1 MQPLERELQ
10 QPRRAPAVLAVR
22 EDVAELRVGVSV
34 HLGGGRLDR
43 EVAPHARQAL
53 EADLVDRA
61 HRRLPAVRGVL
72 GRDAHGD
79 GVAVDALEGVVLAR
93 VIDVD
98 EELVDLHR
106 GRQFRQVD
114 AHRHDE
120 LQRRQVG
127 AGDALGHGMLDL
139 PPWVASCTAC
149 GARHGAWCMVHVMV
163 HGAWCTSWCMVHGAW
178 CMVHGAWC
186 MVHGAWCTSWCM
198 VHGAWCMV
206 LDLQPRVE
214 LEEEELSRLLEEE
227 VLDGPRV
234 GVVDHQREARLQY
247 AWQCTVCVTHGGVVY
262 TLRCGAVTEP
272 PHDASARRKRIA
284 RCSGA
289 MRGISGRRQG

>member
-149 GARHGAWCMVHVMV
+149 GARRAVHVMVHGAWCTSWCMVHVMV
-163 HGAWCTSWCMVHGAW
+163 HGAWCTSWCMVH
-178 CMVHGAWC
+178 V
-186 MVHGAWCTSWCM
+186 M